1 MSPTLTNATLTNPA
15 LNGEGSRI
23 RLLVVDD
30 DQSIRRLCMTVGEAL
45 GFICVEADSGESAL
59 TLLEEQPVHMILSDM
74 IMPHMSGLEFL
85 EKVKKLLPR
94 TEVALM
100 TGHGSIE
107 TAVQSMR
114 LGAYD
119 YITKPF
125 SPLDELRLFLRRMAE
140 KIRLVEENEFLRQ
153 RMDSE
158 TAVHGIVGSSP
169 KIQEVMRVASR
180 LKDTR
185 TSVLIYGESGTGK
198 ELIAR
203 AIHFRGAF
211 ANRPFVAV
219 DCGSL
224 VPTLIESELFGY
236 EKGAFTG
243 ALKSKQGLFQSADT
257 GSVFL
262 DEIGELPLELQAKL
276 LRVLQ
281 EKEVRPVG
289 SNQRVK
295 VDVRVI
301 AATNRDLEAAYK
313 NGTFR
318 KDLYFR
324 LNVVTVHVPA
334 LRERRSDIPMLVQWF
349 CERYAPGADLR
360 VTSAAMKAL
369 MNYDWPGNVRELEN
383 CVERAVALGNGSLI
397 DLSDLPASIAA
408 LSSSTLRPV
417 SNAAPELV
425 SDLAAAAE
433 AQSNPEISTP
443 GYSSTD
449 LEDIERATIQRVFE
463 QVKGDKA
470 LAGRMLGISRATLYR
485 KLKRYNITGVSG
497 SSSSQTLQ

>member
-1 MSPTLTNATLTNPA
+1 MSPALTKEEL
-15 LNGEGSRI
+15 RV

-30 DQSIRRLCMTVGEAL
+30 EQSIRKLCMTVGEAL
-45 GFICVEADSGESAL
+45 GFICLEAESGESAL
-59 TLLEEQPVHMILSDM
+59 AVLEEQPVHIILTDM
-74 IMPHMSGLEFL
+74 VMPHMSGLEFL
-85 EKVKKLLPR
+85 EKAKKLLPR

-107 TAVQSMR
+107 TAVQAMR

-140 KIRLVEENEFLRQ
+140 KVRLVEENEFLRQ

-158 TAVHGIVGSSP
+158 TAVHGIIGSSA
-169 KIQEVMRVASR
+169 KIQEVLRVASR

-185 TSVLIYGESGTGK
+185 TSVLISGESGTGK

-313 NGTFR
+313 TGTFR

-334 LRERRSDIPMLVQWF
+334 LRERRSDIPMLVNWF

-360 VTSAAMKAL
+360 VSNVAMKAL

-383 CVERAVALGNGSLI
+383 CVERAVALGNGTLI
-397 DLSDLPASIAA
+397 DVGDLPPAIAA
-408 LSSSTLRPV
+408 LDSPASRPLPD
-417 SNAAPELV
+417 SAPELV
-425 SDLAAAAE
+425 SDLEGSSSLNSGVPAAA
-433 AQSNPEISTP
+433 PLST
-443 GYSSTD
+443 TD

-485 KLKRYNITGVSG
+485 KLKRYNISSAPG
-497 SSSSQTLQ
+497 SEPSSHTLQ